1 MLPPPHSQ
9 GFLQLQPAWEGGTWL
24 QVPPSLPVGVRACLR
39 ARDCC
44 GWGVCVSCV
53 PCVPSVC
60 PSWAWV
66 CLLAHVRVSRDLAAA
81 GPSCVHVCLLM
92 YVSGNAWGPARPRGS
107 LAEGAGAWGGLKA
120 YKVVAPVMALAQ
132 SSTCLS
138 LLHRMTVWLSTA
150 PTEPLTHWYQVRC
163 LFQSPLFAKAG
174 DTLSGTCLLIANKR
188 CDCSL
193 GLVVGGRGP
202 SAQPLTPRP
211 APSPQTELR
220 HQYCGPGGPD
230 RL

>member
-1 MLPPPHSQ
+1 MCVLCVLCSQ
-9 GFLQLQPAWEGGTWL
+9 CLSLMGLCLSLGTCQGEQGSRGCRSLVCTCMPAH
-24 QVPPSLPVGVRACLR
+24 
-39 ARDCC
+39 
-44 GWGVCVSCV
+44 VCVWECLGAS
-53 PCVPSVC
+53 PSQ
-60 PSWAWV
+60 
-66 CLLAHVRVSRDLAAA
+66 
-81 GPSCVHVCLLM
+81 
-92 YVSGNAWGPARPRGS
+92 GS

-132 SSTCLS
+132 SSVCLS

-202 SAQPLTPRP
+202 SSQPLTPRP